1 MEISALLTSAG
12 INISICIV
20 LLSLYSILRKQ
31 PANYCVYFGRRLVC
45 GGARRYDPFW
55 YERFV
60 PSPSWLVKA
69 WETSEDELLA
79 AAGLDAVVFLRMVI
93 FRFSQIAF
101 FFVCLFCFFGSLQR
115 FALVFFFS
123 FLSCS
128 IRIFFITAVVCIA
141 FVLPVNYYGQ
151 PKVHKEIHLESSEVF
166 TIENL
171 KEGSKW

>member
-93 FRFSQIAF
+93 FRFFPNCF
-101 FFVCLFCFFGSLQR
+101 FFCLFCFF
-115 FALVFFFS
+115 
-123 FLSCS
+123 
-128 IRIFFITAVVCIA
+128 
-141 FVLPVNYYGQ
+141 VLFNDLP
-151 PKVHKEIHLESSEVF
+151 
-166 TIENL
+166 
-171 KEGSKW
+171 

>member
-93 FRFSQIAF
+93 FRLLKINSPRCF
-101 FFVCLFCFFGSLQR
+101 FFVLLLG
-115 FALVFFFS
+115 
-123 FLSCS
+123 
-128 IRIFFITAVVCIA
+128 
-141 FVLPVNYYGQ
+141 FVL
-151 PKVHKEIHLESSEVF
+151 
-166 TIENL
+166 
-171 KEGSKW
+171 

>member
-1 MEISALLTSAG
+1 MEIAALLTSAG

-20 LLSLYSILRKQ
+20 LLSLYSVLRKQ

-69 WETSEDELLA
+69 WETSDDELLA

-93 FRFSQIAF
+93 FR
-101 FFVCLFCFFGSLQR
+101 SL
-115 FALVFFFS
+115 LIKFFFS
-123 FLSCS
+123 LLCNPLSQLVYYLS
-128 IRIFFITAVVCIA
+128 FPAAFVFSLLQLL
-141 FVLPVNYYGQ
+141 FVLP
-151 PKVHKEIHLESSEVF
+151 LCC
-166 TIENL
+166 L
-171 KEGSKW
+171 